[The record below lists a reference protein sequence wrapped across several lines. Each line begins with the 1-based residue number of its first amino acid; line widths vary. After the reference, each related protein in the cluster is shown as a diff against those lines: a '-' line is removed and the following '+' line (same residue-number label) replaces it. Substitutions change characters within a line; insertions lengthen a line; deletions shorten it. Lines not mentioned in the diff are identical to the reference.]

1 MRLMLIIFLIFSAL
15 ALGGEDHDHGHG
27 HEDEHGHRKDFVELE
42 DKYIKD
48 LGIKVEKV
56 KKDFVGKTIKAPAEV
71 EENPLLSAIV
81 TSPVEGIVKEIFV
94 KEGDR
99 VSKGDLIAL
108 IYSPVIIDLKAELDI
123 AKVKLETAKRIYERD
138 KQLYEQKLIKYTR
151 YYTSLIEYE
160 RAKGIYKALNEKLK
174 TYGELK
180 DGYLVIKSPIDGFI
194 VEQLV
199 IKGSP
204 VGLDDI
210 MFKIHSHEVLW
221 VYGYVPYESARDLKE
236 NTKGIVSVLGKRL
249 PCTIDFIHHEVD
261 EKTRRVK
268 VRCITKNEGHILK
281 PGAFVTLEIPLDRK
295 RAILIPKKAVQD
307 IEGENIVFVRK
318 PKGFEPREV
327 VIGREIDSYYEI
339 IEGLKEGELIAVE
352 GTVFLKSKLVGVEAA
367 GHAH

>member
-1 MRLMLIIFLIFSAL
+1 MKVLIITFLMLSLTAFS
-15 ALGGEDHDHGHG
+15 GEDHDHGHG
-27 HEDEHGHRKDFVELE
+27 KEHGHKKDFVELE

-48 LGIKVEKV
+48 LGIKLETVRR
-56 KKDFVGKTIKAPAEV
+56 DYVGRTIKAPAEV
-71 EENPLLSAIV
+71 KENPLLSATV

-99 VSKGDLIAL
+99 VKKGDTIAL
-108 IYSPVIIDLKAELDI
+108 IYSPRIVELKADLEI
-123 AKVKLETAKRIYERD
+123 AEVKLETAKRIYERD

-160 RAKGIYKALNEKLK
+160 RAKGIYEALYKKLK
-174 TYGELK
+174 AYGELK
-180 DGYLVIKSPIDGFI
+180 DEYLVIKSPLDGFI

-204 VGLDDI
+204 VGLDNI
-210 MFKIHSHEVLW
+210 MFKIHSHDVLW
-221 VYGYVPYESARDLKE
+221 VYGYVPYEDSRDLKI
-236 NTKGIVSVLGKRL
+236 NTDGIVSVLGKRL
-249 PCTIDFIHHEVD
+249 PCKIDFIHHEVD

-268 VRCITKNEGHILK
+268 VRCITENKDHILK
-281 PGAFVTLEIPLDRK
+281 PGAFVTLEIPIDRK

-307 IEGENIVFVRK
+307 IEGEKIVFVRK

-327 VIGREIDSYYEI
+327 VVGRKIDTYYEI
-339 IEGLKEGELIAVE
+339 IEGLKEGEVIAVE